1 MPERNLWWFTNAT
14 DEDEDVLIFDPGHR
28 SADLHVYTHEESIPA
43 EDVHNLAIEEFG
55 HSHDQ
60 PYLAQDLA
68 KLKFGKT
75 HGKRYSLDD

>member
-1 MPERNLWWFTNAT
+1 MPERNLWWFRGVT
-14 DEDEDVLIFDPGHR
+14 EDGNDVLIFDPGHE

-43 EDVHNLAIEEFG
+43 EDVHEMANEELG

-68 KLKFGKT
+68 ELKFGKA
-75 HGKRYSLDD
+75 HGKRYSLDE